1 MKTFD
6 PDQDGYTLNEKD
18 ALSLHKNVNILHYV
32 RRSILVNKSK
42 QFEQSVSLLERAET
56 SKPKI
61 GWSH

>member
-1 MKTFD
+1 
-6 PDQDGYTLNEKD
+6 
-18 ALSLHKNVNILHYV
+18 LHKNVNILHYV